1 MLIYASALSSDMH
14 QKAAFL
20 QVSHDEAPRSKMLQR
35 KVLSRFLTVL
45 NDNIESHGMVVSS
58 WGVA

>member
-1 MLIYASALSSDMH
+1 MH

-20 QVSHDEAPRSKMLQR
+20 QVSRDETPRSKMLQR
-35 KVLSRFLTVL
+35 NVLSRFLTVL
-45 NDNIESHGMVVSS
+45 NDNIESHGMVASS